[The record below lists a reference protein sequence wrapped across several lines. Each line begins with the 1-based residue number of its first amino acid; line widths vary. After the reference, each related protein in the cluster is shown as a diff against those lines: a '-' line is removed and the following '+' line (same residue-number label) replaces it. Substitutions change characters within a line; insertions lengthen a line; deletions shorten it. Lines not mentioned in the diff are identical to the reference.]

1 MIKIIKYFFYS
12 FFISIILA
20 LIFVPEDREW
30 IDCSDEKDLY
40 RYVYNGWKVDKVIK
54 DYKGEYPQIYLSKND
69 RIKALNFGWR
79 CYYLEGAELNYK
91 KKTSDQDDMV
101 FFTKT
106 IGSSV
111 IALDIAWT
119 HDMIG
124 MRFANSEQLITFM
137 GKAGTTKGDWRDL
150 VK

>member
-91 KKTSDQDDMV
+91 
-101 FFTKT
+101 
-106 IGSSV
+106 
-111 IALDIAWT
+111 
-119 HDMIG
+119 
-124 MRFANSEQLITFM
+124 R
-137 GKAGTTKGDWRDL
+137 R
-150 VK
+150 

>member
-1 MIKIIKYFFYS
+1 MIKILKYFFFSIFLS
-12 FFISIILA
+12 FFIAIVLA

-30 IDCSDEKDLY
+30 IKCSDEKDLY

-91 KKTSDQDDMV
+91 
-101 FFTKT
+101 
-106 IGSSV
+106 
-111 IALDIAWT
+111 
-119 HDMIG
+119 
-124 MRFANSEQLITFM
+124 R
-137 GKAGTTKGDWRDL
+137 R
-150 VK
+150 

>member
-1 MIKIIKYFFYS
+1 MIKIFKYFFYS
-12 FFISIILA
+12 IFLSITLA

-30 IDCSDEKDLY
+30 IKCSDEKDLY

-91 KKTSDQDDMV
+91 KK
-101 FFTKT
+101 
-106 IGSSV
+106 
-111 IALDIAWT
+111 
-119 HDMIG
+119 
-124 MRFANSEQLITFM
+124 
-137 GKAGTTKGDWRDL
+137 
-150 VK
+150 